1 MESIS
6 NVGIFILF
14 SSKYTK
20 SAAGCTSIY
29 LKIFTLMVTYLM
41 KFIDYY
47 QIIRMNI
54 ESISLESLEM
64 LCFTDLHFILFLL
77 SVLVSTLF
85 FFVSPQ

>member
-6 NVGIFILF
+6 NVFLF
-14 SSKYTK
+14 YLVVNMYTK
-20 SAAGCTSIY
+20 SAAGCTSTY
-29 LKIFTLMVTYLM
+29 LKMFTLVTYLM
-41 KFIDYY
+41 KFIDY

-54 ESISLESLEM
+54 ESISLESLET

-77 SVLVSTLF
+77 SVLVSILF